1 MDFEQLQLIE
11 PIRRALSEQGY
22 TQPTAIQ
29 AGAIPPALEGRDVL
43 GSARTG
49 TGKTCAFAVP
59 ILQRLTQNPVT
70 GKQGKPP
77 IRALILTPTRELA
90 IQNQEQVERY
100 GKYLPLKSVVIYGGV
115 GQKPQVDAIQAGA
128 EILIAT
134 PGRLADLYGQGLLDL
149 SQLEI
154 FVLDEADRM
163 LDMGFIHDVRK
174 ILKWLPEKKQT
185 LFFSATMPNEIM
197 DLVNRLLDHPARVAV
212 DPVSSPV
219 EVIQQSAW
227 PVDRENKTKLMVW
240 ILEQKNISSAL
251 VFTRTKHGAD
261 KVSRDLNRA
270 GVSAAAIHGNKSQTA
285 RQTALANFKSG
296 KIRVLVATDIAAR
309 GLDIQ
314 DMPCVFNY
322 NLPEVPETYI
332 HRIGRTGRAGHD
344 GTAFTLYDYGEQP
357 LLKEVEKLM
366 GKQVPKVEDHPW
378 PMQRFEA
385 PVRDKR
391 GKIVNPEDQES
402 RKAAREKRNARKA
415 EAAKADAQMTPVLEP
430 SVSAKKKSKKKEQAK
445 PALTPKEVLPVTQP
459 EELPTEPAAP
469 VWSEEG
475 EIPYYSLD
483 LLPPRTEQMLDN
495 STPFDSKDILTR
507 KYKRPA
513 RRVVPSL
520 SRVSLLPGGELKET
534 FSSRLRLEDTE
545 PVLTQGKD
553 ATDRLLARKKPER
566 RRKKGAEPSGK
577 EKEAAKH
584 KQPAKDAPASAGQK
598 PKNSRKRRGGKKPGS
613 PKPAVAAPTQKAKE
627 PKASNAPKTKQ
638 VNGQKPSVKGQHP
651 KSNTPKRAKPPRP
664 PQPISH
670 SRQKDS
676 TEQSSLMKPYYLSD
690 LKKR

>member
-59 ILQRLTQNPVT
+59 ILQRLTQHPVT

-90 IQNQEQVERY
+90 IQNQEQVEHY

-185 LFFSATMPNEIM
+185 LFFSATMPDEIM

-344 GTAFTLYDYGEQP
+344 GMAFTLYDYVEQP

-378 PMQRFEA
+378 PMQRFEV

-534 FSSRLRLEDTE
+534 FSSRLRLEDSE

-566 RRKKGAEPSGK
+566 RRKKNNEPSRK
-577 EKEAAKH
+577 EKDSAKTKQTAQPSKAA
-584 KQPAKDAPASAGQK
+584 AVTGEQK
-598 PKNSRKRRGGKKPGS
+598 PKNSRKRRSGKKPNGAKA
-613 PKPAVAAPTQKAKE
+613 KPAAAVQIQQAKE
-627 PKASNAPKTKQ
+627 PKAKQARPQKSGGKGAAPKA
-638 VNGQKPSVKGQHP
+638 NHA
-651 KSNTPKRAKPPRP
+651 KRTKPPRP